1 MRLCLSVASI
11 SPAPPP
17 RGGIVV
23 AHGPR
28 RGVDPDLAAALGV
41 LQLDDAH
48 VGKLRLAG
56 IVDADAHQV
65 VLAPGDLQRVV
76 QRRLVAGRV
85 HEVREDE
92 GRAALLVDIRQE
104 THRLREFRARGFG
117 AEADQFAD
125 DHQNMVAALLRG
137 MNFSIRSEKKM
148 QPTLS
153 LFCAAEKASTAAISV
168 MMFFFQPVGRTE
180 HARGRHV
187 DQQHHRQ
194 FAFLLVDLD
203 VGFARAGRDVPVD
216 VPHVVARTVLPHFGK
231 RHAPPA
237 ESRMVLSGEDLVGKT
252 AGLDLD
258 LADAFENIVLGF
270 LHR

>member
-1 MRLCLSVASI
+1 MA
-11 SPAPPP
+11 
-17 RGGIVV
+17 
-23 AHGPR
+23 
-28 RGVDPDLAAALGV
+28 
-41 LQLDDAH
+41 
-48 VGKLRLAG
+48 
-56 IVDADAHQV
+56 
-65 VLAPGDLQRVV
+65 
-76 QRRLVAGRV
+76 
-85 HEVREDE
+85 
-92 GRAALLVDIRQE
+92 
-104 THRLREFRARGFG
+104 
-117 AEADQFAD
+117 
-125 DHQNMVAALLRG
+125 AALLRG
-137 MNFSIRSEKKM
+137 DE
-148 QPTLS
+148 
-153 LFCAAEKASTAAISV
+153 LFDPVRKEDAAHLVVVLRGGEGQHGGDFGDDV
-168 MMFFFQPVGRTE
+168 LFQPVGRTE